1 MDRLKYVGSA
11 RATFAAATRVQH
23 HREIISV
30 SIAEGGTTARVE
42 SRETLEA
49 TIKEQQVA
57 VVERS
62 TDMFELRDN
71 VMLWTKSISVVE
83 KRTDMRSN

>member
-1 MDRLKYVGSA
+1 L
-11 RATFAAATRVQH
+11 AAATRLQH

-30 SIAEGGTTARVE
+30 SIAEGGTIARVE
-42 SRETLEA
+42 SRETTEA
-49 TIKEQQVA
+49 TIKEHQIA
-57 VVERS
+57 LVERS

-83 KRTDMRSN
+83 KQTETLSN